1 MIPDS
6 SEALFFSLDYRSLT
20 ERTITQLRLAIKNN
34 HFQPGQQLPSE
45 AELGRQLK
53 VSRTVMRQTLS
64 HLKAEGLIIS
74 QQGKGHFVRKPSETA
89 ILLFSQSESD
99 THGIK
104 HWFELLASLVMGAAG
119 YAASARSVT
128 DLAAIEAVV
137 QSTESESVN
146 PAREEGAF
154 FPFYICLA
162 AATHNP
168 YFIDLLTFLHSKLSL
183 AIDQEFLQT
192 TAEETFPEGIVA
204 KYQLIVDAIQA
215 SDGKAARDAVRVHLI
230 NTARRWGIH
239 TNGI

>member
-89 ILLFSQSESD
+89 ILLFSQPESD
-99 THGIK
+99 AHEIN
-104 HWFELLASLVMGAAG
+104 HWFELLASLVIGAAG
-119 YAASARSVT
+119 YAASVRSVT
-128 DLAAIEAVV
+128 DLAAIKAVV
-137 QSTESESVN
+137 QPTGF
-146 PAREEGAF
+146 EGANRTSGEEAF
-154 FPFYICLA
+154 FSFYICLA
-162 AATHNP
+162 TATHNP
-168 YFIDLLTFLHSKLSL
+168 YFIDLLQFLHSKLSL
-183 AIDQEFLQT
+183 AGEHNFLQT
-192 TAEETFPEGIVA
+192 AAQVSFPEDIVSEY
-204 KYQLIVDAIQA
+204 KLIVDAIEG

-230 NTARRWGIH
+230 NTAGRWKIPASGI
-239 TNGI
+239 